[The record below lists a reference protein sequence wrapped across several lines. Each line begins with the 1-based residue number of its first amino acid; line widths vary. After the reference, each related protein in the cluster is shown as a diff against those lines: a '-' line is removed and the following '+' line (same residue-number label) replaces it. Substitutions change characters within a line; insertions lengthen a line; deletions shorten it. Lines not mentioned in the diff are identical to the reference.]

1 MRSTSVFRSTVLRAA
16 VIATIATVPAYADE
30 AGTKDYINQAKQAIE
45 SNDLDTAKSKLELA
59 EAELDGVSGGAKAPL
74 AGQIEEL
81 KTKINRASA
90 AADLPKYKRK
100 LESVMREAEGSIGN
114 LVTWGGAENEANELF
129 NDPKAQAVLGDDLTA
144 AKKKFATFK
153 KLNTKK
159 ADVQLA
165 EQAEANVKDLEAK
178 WAETK
183 TKITAADAS
192 PNSKESAISDMD
204 DAIKNARR
212 SLEQFG
218 PKSDAKDAFVARVD
232 KVAAEYTK
240 LALADKAK
248 EKAVELQRAWDS
260 YKDDWDGWQSET
272 ESPTLAAYA
281 GESSEKMSALGLP
294 KTRQLISRANQWLDN
309 RKDDEDFK
317 QLQAAPEIKAI
328 YDKVTADRETA
339 WKKMQKNAEVILSA
353 AEKKKP
359 LDQNTLDAISKFS
372 DSLKNN
378 LEGAD
383 AVAELTARADKLTK
397 GASDAAA
404 GADADKAAFYKTSTE
419 QATASWPAMKAKFNT
434 EEGFDPTSP
443 AAFKGKLIVV
453 TTDNL
458 MGYRFKPNDFP
469 FATTLNGVPVAAKY
483 DPQVAAAIKAVEE
496 KLGRSLGDDDNDG
509 KWEIIA
515 KVTGTTGQLIK
526 KQQVEGTVKDDA
538 GNTATVTGERAET
551 VTAPIITIIAAHCGP
566 LAVAN
571 EAAK

>member
-1 MRSTSVFRSTVLRAA
+1 MRSANVFRAAALRAA
-16 VIATIATVPAYADE
+16 VVTTIIALPAFADE
-30 AGTKDYINQAKQAIE
+30 KGAKDYIDAAKQAIE

-59 EAELDGVSGGAKAPL
+59 ETELDGVDANVKEPLSGRIA
-74 AGQIEEL
+74 EL
-81 KTKINRASA
+81 KAKITAATA
-90 AADLPKYKRK
+90 AADKPKYKRK
-100 LESVMREAEGSIGN
+100 LDNVMREAEGSIGN
-114 LVTWGGAENEANELF
+114 LVTWGGAETAANELF
-129 NDPKAQAVLGDDLTA
+129 SDPAAQAALGDELTA

-159 ADVQLA
+159 AEVQLS

-183 TKITAADAS
+183 AKITAADAS
-192 PNSKESAISDMD
+192 PNAKESAISDMD
-204 DAIKNARR
+204 DAIKSSRR

-218 PKSDAKDAFVARVD
+218 PKSDAKDAFAARVD

-248 EKAVELQRAWDS
+248 EKAADLQRAWDS

-272 ESPTLAAYA
+272 DSPTLAAYSS
-281 GESSEKMSALGLP
+281 ESSEKMSALGLP

-309 RKDDEDFK
+309 RKDDQDFQ

-328 YDKVTADRETA
+328 YDKVVADRDTA
-339 WKKMQKNAEVILSA
+339 WKKMGKNAEAILSA

-359 LDQNTLDAISKFS
+359 LDQNTLDAVSKFS

-378 LEGAD
+378 LEGSD

-397 GASDAAA
+397 GAADAAT
-404 GADADKAAFYKTSTE
+404 GADAEKAAFYKQSTE
-419 QATASWPAMKAKFNT
+419 KAAADWPAMKAKFST
-434 EEGFDPTSP
+434 EDGFDPTSP
-443 AAFKGKLIVV
+443 AAFKGKLIVIN
-453 TTDNL
+453 TDNL

-483 DPQVAAAIKAVEE
+483 DAQVAAAIKAIED

-571 EAAK
+571 ESAK